1 MKVLVAAAIAVLAI
15 ASPTAAWAE
24 SAAPPSKTAV
34 PPAEFGTDW
43 DDPRT
48 AAPPVSQPDAP
59 SCSTTI
65 VDTEFRDFTPYTS
78 EFTPAC
84 PGPWQKVVL
93 TMDGAVAGRQFDR
106 LGYLKIG
113 GVTVF
118 KTSTPEPSADG
129 IQWSVEKDLTEY
141 AALLATPQPVEM
153 LIANVVDSTYTGVL
167 DITVK
172 LTFYRGKATARP
184 AVLSTGQA
192 IPRNT
197 ERLVADVYA
206 TGSGGGCEE
215 FWYLTTPTGVPY
227 SCPADDGPYREVQ
240 IRVDGRLAG
249 IAAPYPHIYTGGW
262 SNPFLWYVLPAPRAF
277 DIKPIRYDLTPF
289 VGLLTDGKA
298 HDIQVSVVGVPA
310 GQSGW
315 DVPTTMLA
323 WRDPH
328 STQTTGALLGATEQ
342 PGVNNPVYTDHV
354 LTTTGGHALTA
365 SGYLNTSHGRV
376 TTTVSRTVANQ
387 STHRWNADETEDA
400 LQATWT
406 DRSSV
411 TVSDGRGHQST
422 TTTDL
427 QYAVDG
433 EITIDA
439 ANRLT
444 TTINL
449 LDAATTAGSVGLA
462 GAPQPGS
469 VMTDTWRGTA
479 AWTLGVPREERHA
492 TGTSTER
499 YRVIRPGPDY
509 DHTIATENGRLL
521 LDSSAP

>member
-1 MKVLVAAAIAVLAI
+1 MKVLVAAALAVVVISSPAAAAPAFAQGAPPA
-15 ASPTAAWAE
+15 AS
-24 SAAPPSKTAV
+24 SAAKAD

-48 AAPPVSQPDAP
+48 AAPPVRRPSAP

-65 VDTEFRDFTPYTS
+65 VDTQFRDFTPYTS
-78 EFTPAC
+78 DFVPAC

-93 TMDGAVAGRQFDR
+93 KMDGAVAGRQYDR

-118 KTSTPEPSADG
+118 KTSTPEPSPDG

-141 AALLATPQPVEM
+141 AELLSKPQPVEM
-153 LIANVVDSTYTGVL
+153 LIGNVVDSTYTGVL
-167 DITVK
+167 DITVS
-172 LTFYRGKATARP
+172 LTFYRGTAPARP
-184 AVLSTGQA
+184 VVLPVGQA

-240 IRVDGRLAG
+240 IRIDGVLAG

-277 DIKPIRYDLTPF
+277 DIQPIRYDLTPF
-289 VGLLTDGKA
+289 VGRLTDGKA
-298 HDIQVSVVGVPA
+298 HDIQVSVVGVPV
-310 GQSGW
+310 GQTGW
-315 DVPTTMLA
+315 DVPTTVLA

-328 STQTTGALLGATEQ
+328 RAQTTGALVKTTEQ
-342 PGVNNPVYTDHV
+342 PLVNNPVYTDHV
-354 LTTTGGHALTA
+354 LTTTGGHGLTV
-365 SGYLNTSHGRV
+365 SGYVNTSHGRV

-406 DRSSV
+406 DRSAV
-411 TVSDGRGHQST
+411 TVGRST
-422 TTTDL
+422 TTTNRRYGL
-427 QYAVDG
+427 DG
-433 EITIDA
+433 TITIDA

-444 TTINL
+444 STMSL
-449 LDAATTAGSVGLA
+449 LDAATS
-462 GAPQPGS
+462 PGS
-469 VMTDTWRGTA
+469 IMTDTWRGTA
-479 AWTLGVPREERHA
+479 SWLLNVPRDQRHA

-499 YRVIRPGPDY
+499 YRLIRPGSGY
-509 DHTIATENGRLL
+509 DHTIATENGTVVTDDQRL
-521 LDSSAP
+521 